1 VLSGIDGPSGGSDL
15 LEESIDLLHRA
26 SVDVAR
32 RSPRSGPTCR
42 SPPVGAVRPLN
53 FDAGGRGTARGA
65 AARRCGRAGPC
76 SPLASVCRD
85 SQPEG
90 DRAARSYVN
99 LATYLLLDAFRR
111 DCAERARQGR
121 WTVAPPGLPAR
132 TASPDRRRARSS
144 LVIASDTLRGGHVEP
159 LDLARYA
166 AAGQAAQASDAPDAP
181 VHSYLPPELA
191 TR

>member
-1 VLSGIDGPSGGSDL
+1 MSFGRTAFVVLSGVDGPSGGSDL
-15 LEESIDLLHRA
+15 LEESI
-26 SVDVAR
+26 
-32 RSPRSGPTCR
+32 
-42 SPPVGAVRPLN
+42 
-53 FDAGGRGTARGA
+53 
-65 AARRCGRAGPC
+65 
-76 SPLASVCRD
+76 
-85 SQPEG
+85 
-90 DRAARSYVN
+90 
-99 LATYLLLDAFRR
+99 DAFRR

-144 LVIASDTLRGGHVEP
+144 LVIASDTFRGGHVEP